1 MSSGISS
8 PRAALPSGI
17 LLFRQQGLQ
26 LPLQT
31 QRQVQQEE
39 EEEDSSW
46 LHRNSVGLIAA
57 VPFSEFLCSS
67 ASSPIAG
74 ASREC
79 RVSRSKF
86 TCVSKG
92 SLEDDLASFKTP
104 LSPQP
109 PHSAFEVLT
118 SSCTACT
125 HSSFGIQPNEVS
137 SFSSQRGVDNG
148 VAAGCSMG
156 KRRMTE
162 DSVLHRTS
170 DNSSRASF
178 VPHSPPTVAAHM
190 SEKTSS
196 CCQNSLSDLLG
207 EKDMQPQFQVP
218 SCTLTSTPLC
228 PPSLSVT
235 REKNGSQKVL
245 VEVAHTTL
253 SGHRNSQEDAV
264 CIHERVA
271 FPPDCVAREGT
282 QLSSASTYS
291 LYGVFD
297 GHNGDHLSNMASLYY
312 LEHFNEALN
321 RVPPSLTSC
330 EVTPTTTQ
338 DCCHPSDGDA
348 DAHSK
353 ALLPENVPPQRFLS
367 NALVQSLIHLDRT
380 LYDTTP
386 FAQRSRSGT
395 TAGVAAF
402 YHGMPM
408 SPHGLVPCYL
418 SIANLG
424 DSRAVLAR
432 ISDGHVIVSTFDHRV
447 PTYPSERVRV
457 ERCGGC
463 VEWDRV
469 DGALE
474 VTRSLGDFIYKL
486 PPEKWLGHPGACD
499 TSASQLGGKTPVVD
513 VTAPMHDI
521 VEIACSQNT
530 NSRIGSVGSLAEEI
544 PPQLSMSSILSL
556 RATPLNQ
563 NDDDIERH
571 HMEMRCSLIDNVVSN
586 VADVYEAELT
596 GDEFLVLASDG
607 LWDRMS
613 TEGVVEFVRARLL
626 QSGLLRD
633 GNVLQPMPQP
643 LATADLP
650 KTPIRSSSPLVDFP
664 RRVENTPP
672 PSLFHSGPDAAE
684 VKHIFSMTLLHTDGA
699 SRGKQ
704 DDGDSSGFATPPPQC
719 AVGRWEQRES
729 PGDSPYSCGT
739 PRRVLQAVANSL
751 ADHVVHHLHSA
762 DNVTIFLILFHRGG

>member
-1 MSSGISS
+1 MSTGISS
-8 PRAALPSGI
+8 PRAALPSDV
-17 LLFRQQGLQ
+17 LLFRQHGLQ
-26 LPLQT
+26 LQLQP

-39 EEEDSSW
+39 EEEESSW
-46 LHRNSVGLIAA
+46 LQRNPVGLIPA
-57 VPFSEFLCSS
+57 VPFSEFLRSS

-86 TCVSKG
+86 TGISRG
-92 SLEDDLASFKTP
+92 SLEDDLATFKTP

-125 HSSFGIQPNEVS
+125 HSSFGMQTNEVS
-137 SFSSQRGVDNG
+137 SFSFQRGLDNG

-156 KRRMTE
+156 KREMIE
-162 DSVLHRTS
+162 DSVLQRTS
-170 DNSSRASF
+170 DNSSRASC
-178 VPHSPPTVAAHM
+178 VPHSPPTVVAHM

-196 CCQNSLSDLLG
+196 YYQNSPSDSLG
-207 EKDMQPQFQVP
+207 ERDMQPQFQVP

-228 PPSLSVT
+228 PPSLSVP
-235 REKNGSQKVL
+235 RDANGSQKVT

-271 FPPDCVAREGT
+271 FPSDCVALEGM

-297 GHNGDHLSNMASLYY
+297 GHNGDHFSNMASLYY

-321 RVPPSLTSC
+321 RAPPSLTPC
-330 EVTPTTTQ
+330 EATPTTTQ
-338 DCCHPSDGDA
+338 DSCHPSDGNA
-348 DAHSK
+348 AAHSK
-353 ALLPENVPPQRFLS
+353 APSPESIPPQRFLS

-386 FAQRSRSGT
+386 FAQRSRTGT

-402 YHGMPM
+402 YHGTPT
-408 SPHGLVPCYL
+408 SPHGPVPCYL

-432 ISDGHVIVSTFDHRV
+432 ISDGRVIVSTFDHRV

-486 PPEKWLGHPGACD
+486 PPEKWLAQQGACD
-499 TSASQLGGKTPVVD
+499 TSASQVGGKTPVVD
-513 VTAPMHDI
+513 VTAPMHD
-521 VEIACSQNT
+521 VLEASCSQNS
-530 NSRIGSVGSLAEEI
+530 NSRIGSVGSPVEEI
-544 PPQLSMSSILSL
+544 PPPLSMSSILSS
-556 RATPLNQ
+556 RATPLHQ

-626 QSGLLRD
+626 QSGLFRD
-633 GNVLQPMPQP
+633 GKFLQPMPQSP
-643 LATADLP
+643 ATADLP
-650 KTPIRSSSPLVDFP
+650 KTPTRSISPLMDVP
-664 RRVENTPP
+664 PAVENTPP

-684 VKHIFSMTLLHTDGA
+684 LKHIFSMTLLHSDAA

-704 DDGDSSGFATPPPQC
+704 VDGGSSGFATPPPQC

-729 PGDSPYSCGT
+729 PGDSLYSCGT

-762 DNVTIFLILFHRGG
+762 DNVTIFLILFHRGR